1 MVKRSIDDASEHL
14 RKVWLAYEY
23 PGRLVRRDIARLA
36 RTIKRAYAAL
46 AGRRQPTQSEEER
59 ESYLW
64 AERRE

>member
-36 RTIKRAYAAL
+36 RMIKRAYAAL
-46 AGRRQPTQSEEER
+46 AGRSQSAQSEEDR
-59 ESYLW
+59 ENHLW